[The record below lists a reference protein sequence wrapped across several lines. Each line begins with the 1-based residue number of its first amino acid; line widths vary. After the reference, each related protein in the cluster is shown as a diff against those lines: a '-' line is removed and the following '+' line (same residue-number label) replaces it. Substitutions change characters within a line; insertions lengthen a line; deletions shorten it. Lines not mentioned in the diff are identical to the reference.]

1 MSAYAWY
8 PTREFTERSNITA
21 FCRRHGVDGGYR
33 ALQARSAADPEWFW
47 ERAVQDIGIV
57 WHRPPLRVCDESGG
71 IAFTRW
77 FPGAYTNL
85 VDSCL
90 ERRVRQGSGQAP
102 ALRWEREDGTRG
114 VLTYGEAAAYSA
126 RVAGGLRGLGVM
138 SGDRVAGYL
147 PPGPEAFVLLFAC
160 ARIGAVLVPL
170 FSGFGAEAIAIRL
183 VDADVRVLVTAGD
196 AVRRGRRQ
204 DMAAVARTALESA
217 TCVRHLVVV
226 REPSG
231 PRHSSDSPCP
241 RAPAGPGVPSGT
253 GGPDERAHAA
263 ERPSVGGGRG
273 EPVTGERPASAAG
286 ERGEPEASE
295 RPSPAGGEQEGRTVP
310 SGPGGHDRVG
320 LATTDWHRL
329 AAAEPV
335 PVVSV
340 PVTAPFLLLH
350 TSGTTGR
357 PKGAVH
363 THGGFP
369 AQVGSETRYNLD
381 LRPDDVVFWVT
392 DPGWIMFPLIAL
404 GGTLAGACVLAYEG
418 AIDHPDVTR
427 LWHLLDDHEVTVFG
441 SSPSLARMLMGREP
455 RDPVVPSRLR
465 ILGSTGEPWT
475 EDAWRWYFA
484 EFGGKRCPVIN
495 ICGGTE
501 VGGSL
506 LASAPTLPQSPC
518 GFAGPCLGIAA
529 VAEDDSGAQPPEGQ
543 LGELVVERSWP
554 GMTRG
559 LWRARE
565 RFAQTYFGPRPG
577 RWSHGDLVSRTGDE
591 WFVHGRL
598 DDVIKLAGK
607 RLGPTEVEDAVVGDP
622 AVAEAAA
629 VGIPHPVK
637 GEALWCFAVPADG
650 RSLGETEAE
659 RIRGRVAGALG
670 AAFRPARVVA
680 VPELPR
686 TRNGK
691 VMRRLVRGLVT
702 GEAPGDLS
710 TLVNP
715 GCLDAIRAA
724 LHEQ

>member
-8 PTREFTERSNITA
+8 PTQEFTERSNITA

-33 ALQARSAADPEWFW
+33 TLQARSAADPEWFW

-57 WHRPPLRVCDESGG
+57 WHQPPLRVCDDSGG

-102 ALRWEREDGTRG
+102 ALRWEREDGTHG

-126 RVAGGLRGLGVM
+126 RVAGGLRELGVV

-170 FSGFGAEAIAIRL
+170 FSGFGAEAIAVRL
-183 VDADVRVLVTAGD
+183 VDAGVRVLVTAAS

-204 DMAAVARTALESA
+204 DMEAVARTSLQSA

-226 REPSG
+226 REPSA
-231 PRHSSDSPCP
+231 PRHSSKG
-241 RAPAGPGVPSGT
+241 RTAPSGT
-253 GGPDERAHAA
+253 GGHE
-263 ERPSVGGGRG
+263 
-273 EPVTGERPASAAG
+273 
-286 ERGEPEASE
+286 
-295 RPSPAGGEQEGRTVP
+295 
-310 SGPGGHDRVG
+310 RVG

-329 AAAEPV
+329 AAADPV

-392 DPGWIMFPLIAL
+392 DPGWIMFPLIAV

-427 LWHLLDDHEVTVFG
+427 LWRLLDDHEVTVFG
-441 SSPSLARMLMGREP
+441 SSPSLSRMLMGREP
-455 RDPVVPSRLR
+455 REPVVPSRLR
-465 ILGSTGEPWT
+465 VLGSTGEPWT

-529 VAEDDSGAQPPEGQ
+529 VVEDDSGAQPPEGQ
-543 LGELVVERSWP
+543 LGELVVKRSWP

-565 RFAQTYFGPRPG
+565 RFAQTYFVRRPG

-650 RSLGETEAE
+650 RSLGETQAE
-659 RIRGRVAGALG
+659 RIRERVAGSLG

-691 VMRRLVRGLVT
+691 VMRRLLRGLVT

-715 GCLDAIRAA
+715 ACLDSIRAA

>member
-90 ERRVRQGSGQAP
+90 ERRVRQGSGHAP

-204 DMAAVARTALESA
+204 DMAAVARTSLESA

-231 PRHSSDSPCP
+231 P
-241 RAPAGPGVPSGT
+241 
-253 GGPDERAHAA
+253 
-263 ERPSVGGGRG
+263 PSVG
-273 EPVTGERPASAAG
+273 G

-427 LWHLLDDHEVTVFG
+427 LRHLLDDHEVTVFG

-529 VAEDDSGAQPPEGQ
+529 VVEDDSGAQPPEGQ

-715 GCLDAIRAA
+715 ACLDAIRAA

>member
-47 ERAVQDIGIV
+47 ARAVQDIGIV
-57 WHRPPLRVCDESGG
+57 WHRPPQRVCDEAGG

-126 RVAGGLRGLGVM
+126 RVAGGLRELGVV
-138 SGDRVAGYL
+138 SGDRVAGCL

-170 FSGFGAEAIAIRL
+170 FSGFGAEAIAVRL
-183 VDADVRVLVTAGD
+183 VDAGARVLVTAAG

-204 DMAAVARTALESA
+204 DMEAVARESLKSA

-226 REPSG
+226 REPGG
-231 PRHSSDSPCP
+231 PRHSCDAPGP

-253 GGPDERAHAA
+253 A
-263 ERPSVGGGRG
+263 EPQGRTAPSGAGGR
-273 EPVTGERPASAAG
+273 
-286 ERGEPEASE
+286 
-295 RPSPAGGEQEGRTVP
+295 
-310 SGPGGHDRVG
+310 DRAV

-329 AAAEPV
+329 AAADPV

-392 DPGWIMFPLIAL
+392 DPGWIMFPLIAV

-418 AIDHPDVTR
+418 AIDHPDTAR
-427 LWHLLDDHEVTVFG
+427 LWRLLDDHEVTVFG
-441 SSPSLARMLMGREP
+441 SSPSLSRMLMGREP
-455 RDPVVPSRLR
+455 RNPVAPSRLR
-465 ILGSTGEPWT
+465 VLGSTGEPWT
-475 EDAWRWYFA
+475 EDAWHWYFA

-529 VAEDDSGAQPPEGQ
+529 AIEDDSGAQPPEGQ
-543 LGELVVERSWP
+543 VGELVVRRSWP
-554 GMTRG
+554 GMTQG

-565 RFAQTYFGPRPG
+565 RFAQTYFGRRPG

-598 DDVIKLAGK
+598 DDVIKVAGK
-607 RLGPTEVEDAVVGDP
+607 RLGPTEVEDALVGDP

-637 GEALWCFAVPADG
+637 GEALWCFAVPPDG
-650 RSLGETEAE
+650 RSLDGTEAE
-659 RIRGRVAGALG
+659 RIRTRVAGALG
-670 AAFRPARVVA
+670 AAFRPDRVIA

-691 VMRRLVRGLVT
+691 VMRRLVRALVT

-715 GCLDAIRAA
+715 ACLDAIRTA
-724 LHEQ
+724 LQDQ

>member
-33 ALQARSAADPEWFW
+33 TLQARSAADPEWFW

-57 WHRPPLRVCDESGG
+57 WHQPPLRVCDDSGG

-126 RVAGGLRGLGVM
+126 RVAGGLRELGVV

-170 FSGFGAEAIAIRL
+170 FSGFGAEAIAVRL
-183 VDADVRVLVTAGD
+183 VDAGVRVLVTAAC

-204 DMAAVARTALESA
+204 DMEAVARTSLESA

-226 REPSG
+226 REPSA

-241 RAPAGPGVPSGT
+241 PAFPAGPGVPSGN
-253 GGPDERAHAA
+253 GGPDGRARAA
-263 ERPSVGGGRG
+263 EPPSAGGG
-273 EPVTGERPASAAG
+273 PK
-286 ERGEPEASE
+286 
-295 RPSPAGGEQEGRTVP
+295 GRTVP
-310 SGPGGHDRVG
+310 SGTGGHERVG
-320 LATTDWHRL
+320 LAATDWHRL
-329 AAAEPV
+329 AASEPV

-392 DPGWIMFPLIAL
+392 DPGWIMFPLIAV

-427 LWHLLDDHEVTVFG
+427 LWRLLDDHEVTVFG
-441 SSPSLARMLMGREP
+441 SSPSLSRMLMGCEP

-465 ILGSTGEPWT
+465 VLGSTGEPWT

-529 VAEDDSGAQPPEGQ
+529 VVEDDSGAQPPEGQ
-543 LGELVVERSWP
+543 LGELVVKRSWP

-565 RFAQTYFGPRPG
+565 RFAQTYFVRRPG

-659 RIRGRVAGALG
+659 RIRGRVAGSLG

-691 VMRRLVRGLVT
+691 VMRRLVRDLVT

-715 GCLDAIRAA
+715 ACLDAIRAA